1 MTMKKILYMLF
12 LGVMAQSWINANAAE
27 ELTPAKRDDIKRL
40 LQATGSMQIAR
51 TMSQAVV
58 NQMAETI
65 KKARPDIPPRMFDVM
80 SEEINK
86 TISEEM
92 TAKGGFV
99 DLMVVLYNKY
109 YTHDD
114 IKGLLAFFQS
124 PLGKKASS
132 LAPVMS
138 REGLVIGQRWGES
151 LAPKIEQRVK
161 TRFKE
166 KGIEI

>member
-1 MTMKKILYMLF
+1 MKKILYMLF
-12 LGVMAQSWINANAAE
+12 LGFWALSWINAHAAE
-27 ELTPAKRDDIKRL
+27 ELTPAKREDIKRL
-40 LQATGSMQIAR
+40 LQATGSMQIAQ

-58 NQMAETI
+58 NQMTETI
-65 KKARPDIPPRMFDVM
+65 KKARPDIPPQMLDVM
-80 SEEINK
+80 SDEVNK

-92 TAKGGFV
+92 TAQGGFV
-99 DLMVVLYNKY
+99 DLMVALYNKY

-124 PLGKKASS
+124 PLGRKASS

-161 TRFKE
+161 ARFKE

>member
-1 MTMKKILYMLF
+1 MKKILCMLF
-12 LGVMAQSWINANAAE
+12 LGVMALSWINANAAE
-27 ELTPAKRDDIKRL
+27 ELTPAKREDIKRL
-40 LQATGSMQIAR
+40 LQATGAMQVAQ

-58 NQMAETI
+58 GQMSETI
-65 KKARPDIPPRMFDVM
+65 KKARPDIPPQMLDVM
-80 SEEINK
+80 SEEVNK

-92 TAKGGFV
+92 TTKGGFV
-99 DLMVVLYNKY
+99 DLMVALYNKY

-124 PLGKKASS
+124 PLGRKASS

-161 TRFKE
+161 ARFKE
-166 KGIEI
+166 KGVEI